1 MDAAVIP
8 IRSGAR
14 SAVIEPVTPE
24 TDERL
29 AARSA
34 RGDLRAYEELVV
46 RHQRLILRIVWA
58 RGAWS
63 QEDAEDLA
71 QETFVRAWERLDT
84 YDPSRPF
91 KAWIARIAGNLAIDR
106 HRAESRRPRTTD
118 IDEMGS
124 TLAAKEPGPAAAT
137 IENEQQRE
145 LLTRLRELPEHYR
158 QVIVLRFLEE
168 LSYEEIAELLDLPM
182 GSVKTRI
189 FRGREMLRQRLR
201 PDIVEGE
208 A

>member
-1 MDAAVIP
+1 MID
-8 IRSGAR
+8 
-14 SAVIEPVTPE
+14 PVAPE

-46 RHQRLILRIVWA
+46 RHQRLILRILWA

-63 QEDAEDLA
+63 QEEAEDLA

-84 YDPSRPF
+84 YDASRPF
-91 KAWIARIAGNLAIDR
+91 KSWIARIAGNLAIDR
-106 HRAESRRPRTTD
+106 HRADSRRPRTTD
-118 IDEMGS
+118 LDELGA
-124 TLAAKEPGPAAAT
+124 TLAAGDPGPAATA

-145 LLTRLRELPEHYR
+145 LLSRLRGLPEHYR

-168 LSYEEIAELLDLPM
+168 LSYEEIAEVLELPM

-189 FRGREMLRQRLR
+189 FRGREMLKQRLR
-201 PDIVEGE
+201 SNLVEGE
-208 A
+208 VVEGEG

>member
-1 MDAAVIP
+1 M
-8 IRSGAR
+8 
-14 SAVIEPVTPE
+14 IEPVNPE

-34 RGDLRAYEELVV
+34 RGDLRAYEELVA

-63 QEDAEDLA
+63 QEDAEDLT
-71 QETFVRAWERLDT
+71 QETFVRAWEHLDT

-106 HRAESRRPRTTD
+106 HRADSRRPRTTD
-118 IDEMGS
+118 IEDMEA
-124 TLAAKEPGPAAAT
+124 TLATSGPGPAAAT
-137 IENEQQRE
+137 IQNEQQRE
-145 LLTRLRELPEHYR
+145 LLSRLRELPDHYR

-168 LSYEEIAELLDLPM
+168 LSYEEISELLDLPM

-208 A
+208 AR